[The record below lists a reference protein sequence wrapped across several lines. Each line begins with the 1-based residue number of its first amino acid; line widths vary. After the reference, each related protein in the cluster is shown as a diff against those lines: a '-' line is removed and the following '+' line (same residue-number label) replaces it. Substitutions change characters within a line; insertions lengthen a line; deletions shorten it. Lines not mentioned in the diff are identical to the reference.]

1 MSDKNSKEKARVY
14 SRVFIDFYDSSYILN
29 LLKTRNFMNMI
40 PNQVDIYMEAY
51 QQHVNIDKGET
62 IYEGQTIEDKLK
74 KMENDYV
81 INALHEMF
89 NDTRNVNTQ
98 KILPSLD
105 QVLVSA
111 LNEIERRVKEY
122 ESSP

>member
-1 MSDKNSKEKARVY
+1 MSEKISKDEARVY

-40 PNQVDIYMEAY
+40 PNKVDIYMEAY
-51 QQHVNIDKGET
+51 QQHGNIDKGV
-62 IYEGQTIEDKLK
+62 TIENKLK
-74 KMENDYV
+74 KMENGYV
-81 INALHEMF
+81 IKALQEMF
-89 NDTRNVNTQ
+89 NDTKNVNTQ

-111 LNEIERRVKEY
+111 YNEIKRHV
-122 ESSP
+122 